1 MATQTVTLSNTAGSN
16 FTYVGSPPDD
26 NFTISDTG
34 GANYTITLGN
44 GTDQLNLLNGNNT
57 VTLGNGTDR
66 VTTGAG
72 NNTVTTGNGNSTITE
87 GNGNDTVTVG
97 TGANAIGLGTGLD
110 TVSTG
115 AGDNVVSVS
124 GATVSGDTVNGALTS
139 GDGSTNR
146 LVLTAPGTMSPVDV
160 SGFQSYQLANG
171 GPNSLTLSEANF
183 ARLPGGSITVIGGN
197 SGNTVNA
204 AALSAAHSVVIDA
217 GAGIDALTGGAGND
231 RFVFAPSN
239 LAGDTVNGSGGT
251 NTLELQAGGAGI
263 LSGLGTNFA
272 NISTV
277 VLDSNATWT
286 LGIGSPAAFT
296 GTIVGFAV
304 GDVIDLSSQPYS
316 SNGSIRLETGNVL
329 QVVDGG
335 STYDVNLDPGQSF
348 AGALFNLAP
357 DGSGGTD
364 VTLGAPLRSDLASHG
379 LSDTLMTDSTNG
391 NLVVDEVADGQMTYQ
406 ALGGLGPQWQIE
418 GEGAFLGDGKDGFLL
433 WDDNPSNGAIVVGE
447 DDGGTVQYTQI
458 GGVGPNWQFEGNGD
472 FLGDGT
478 TDFLLENSD
487 NGTLVVGEVSGG
499 TAQYT
504 AIGGVG
510 SNWQLEGTGNY
521 LGDGKT
527 GFLMENSDNGALVVG
542 EVSGGT
548 AQYTAVGGL
557 GSEWQFEGTG
567 NLLGHGQDDFLIL
580 NQNTG
585 ALVVGEVTGG
595 AAQYTQIG
603 ALGAEWQFLG
613 TGNYDGASA
622 SEFLM
627 RNGNTGALVVGTVA
641 DGVANYTQIGGVG
654 TEWNFSTT
662 HVATVA

>member
-1 MATQTVTLSNTAGSN
+1 MATKDVTLNNTAGSN

-26 NFTISDTG
+26 NFVITDTG

-44 GTDQLNLLNGNNT
+44 GADRLSLLNGNNT
-57 VTLGNGTDR
+57 LTLGNGTDK
-66 VTTGAG
+66 VTAGAG
-72 NNTVTTGNGNSTITE
+72 NNSVTSGNGNSTVTV
-87 GNGNDTVTVG
+87 GNGNDTITVG
-97 TGANAIGLGTGLD
+97 TGGNTIGLGTGND

-115 AGDNVVSVS
+115 AGNNVVSVS
-124 GATVSGDTVNGALTS
+124 GATVSGDTINGALTS
-139 GDGSTNR
+139 GDGSTNK
-146 LVLTAPGTMSPVDV
+146 LVLTAPGTMSPVNV

-171 GPNSLTLSEANF
+171 GPNSLTLSESNF
-183 ARLPGGSITVIGGN
+183 ARLPGGSITVTGGN

-204 AALSAAHSVVIDA
+204 ASLSAAHSVVIHA
-217 GAGIDALTGGAGND
+217 GAGIDAFTGGAGND

-239 LAGDTVNGSGGT
+239 LAGDTVNGGAGT

-277 VLDSNATWT
+277 VLDANATWT

-316 SNGSIRLETGNVL
+316 SSGSISLQTGNVL
-329 QVVDGG
+329 QVVEGG
-335 STYDVNLDPGQSF
+335 STYDVHFNSGQSF

-364 VTLGAPLRSDLASHG
+364 VTLGAPLRSDLANHG
-379 LSDTLMTDSTNG
+379 VSDALMTDSTNG
-391 NLVVDEVADGQMTYQ
+391 VLVVDEVAGGQMTYQ
-406 ALGGLGPQWQIE
+406 AIGGLGPQWQNE

-433 WDDNPSNGAIVVGE
+433 WNNSSGTIVVGE
-447 DDGGTVQYTQI
+447 DDGGTAQYTAI
-458 GGVGPNWQFEGNGD
+458 GGVGANWQFEGNGN

-478 TDFLLENSD
+478 TGFLMENST
-487 NGTLVVGEVSGG
+487 NGVLVVGEVSGG

-504 AIGGVG
+504 AIGDVG
-510 SNWQLEGTGNY
+510 SNWQFEGTGNY